1 LSSKYFISFLASIA
15 HNVLAVYE
23 VLGAETSKN
32 KGNPFLPAFI
42 FAGAQNL
49 AEVLRG
55 NERSD

>member
-1 LSSKYFISFLASIA
+1 MAY
-15 HNVLAVYE
+15 NVPAVYE

-49 AEVLRG
+49 VK
-55 NERSD
+55 